1 MRQGILANLGSF
13 LQMTAV
19 WGNLQLF
26 QWSCENILGNRKTT
40 LEQVARSNANI
51 CHLIVVC
58 AKGKN
63 I

>member
-40 LEQVARSNANI
+40 LDLAPTIYASFSMAFI
-51 CHLIVVC
+51 
-58 AKGKN
+58 
-63 I
+63 